1 MEIWDYIIV
10 GGGIAGLS
18 IAEHLC
24 KKHRVLL
31 LEKYGQW
38 GGRIATDRFPAT
50 DTVPAL
56 QYEAGAGRIFH
67 THRHVRALV
76 KRFKLH
82 TYPISSES
90 FFETYPNPFRHIF
103 APIRKHLQ
111 ALSKKQLANHTIY
124 ELLPESIRHIL
135 HPYPYWAEVQLMR
148 ADVALLLFADDEPME
163 SSNKSDFFGVVEGLD
178 SLITHLYKSVKSAG
192 TTLENHH
199 AVEDIRRAETKLL
212 EVLGQRGKK
221 GSKHP
226 FIYTTRNVVIAT
238 QFTAFGG
245 FSVLRTAPIL
255 KQLAMSKLLRIYAV
269 YPPSADGIVWFTKIQ
284 KTVTTNPLRYVI
296 PINPKT
302 GLIMI
307 SYTEGP
313 DTDIWRSKEGQEL
326 EDAIQSSVHTL
337 FPELDIPKPVFL
349 KKHDWIAGCTYWLP
363 GDYDVAKASRA
374 AHHPA
379 PNVYAC
385 GESISQNQTWI
396 EGALESVEVLKSLL

>member
-1 MEIWDYIIV
+1 
-10 GGGIAGLS
+10 
-18 IAEHLC
+18 
-24 KKHRVLL
+24 
-31 LEKYGQW
+31 
-38 GGRIATDRFPAT
+38 
-50 DTVPAL
+50 
-56 QYEAGAGRIFH
+56 
-67 THRHVRALV
+67 
-76 KRFKLH
+76 
-82 TYPISSES
+82 
-90 FFETYPNPFRHIF
+90 
-103 APIRKHLQ
+103 
-111 ALSKKQLANHTIY
+111 
-124 ELLPESIRHIL
+124 
-135 HPYPYWAEVQLMR
+135 MR